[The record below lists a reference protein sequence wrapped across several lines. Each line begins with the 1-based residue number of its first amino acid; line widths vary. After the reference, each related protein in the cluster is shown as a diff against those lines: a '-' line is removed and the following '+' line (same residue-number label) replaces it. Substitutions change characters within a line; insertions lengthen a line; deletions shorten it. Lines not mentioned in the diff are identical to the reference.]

1 MTTYTTHCKYCGKK
15 YEVKFYK
22 PTRISRFV
30 CTRTYA
36 SCVKFAISRFL
47 RGYGLFTIKRIK

>member
-1 MTTYTTHCKYCGKK
+1 MRRKK

-22 PTRISRFV
+22 PMRVSRFV

-36 SCVKFAISRFL
+36 SCVKFAFSRFL